1 MTGAPSEKAARAMT
15 VDPGLAARLKRLMLF
30 RVVMVTT
37 LLMIAVGVE
46 AVSETLEQV
55 NPLYFVIVA
64 TYILTLGHAL
74 ALRLLGPRVFLVFV
88 QVLGDIAVITCLVYL
103 AGGVRGGFL
112 LLYPISVLSGS
123 VLLVGRGGLWLAT
136 IATACYAAILW
147 SVRLAALPARGL
159 ADVPYLPGKELYFSV
174 LVTAVACG
182 TVALIGS
189 YFAESLRQAGERLE
203 EAHGEVADLR
213 ELNQVIVSSIQSG
226 LVISDPETRILY
238 VNDFGA
244 QLLGLAPSEV
254 RGRNL
259 SDLFLSPLLQPAAI
273 EVRAASRTLRR
284 LDVAYARPG
293 GPLVQLGVTLTP
305 LAERDRTGRGFLL
318 VFQDLTEIKR
328 LEHEVR
334 TKEKLA
340 AVGEMTA
347 QLAHEIRN
355 PLGSISGSAQVLL
368 AEPGI
373 SSEQQRLLAII
384 TRESR
389 RLSDTLNRFLFQARP
404 ASSPRDPIELGPLLE
419 QAVTL
424 LRHGEEVRPGHRVTL
439 EIGPGHHVCLADPD
453 QVTQVFW
460 NLARNGLEAM
470 TDGGTLAIA
479 LRGEGHD
486 IVLSVKDEGRGM
498 AGEEQQRLF
507 EPFQSRSA
515 MGTGLGLSIVYR
527 IVREHGGDIAVRSE
541 PARGTEVVVR
551 LPRALAAG
559 ARAELAPPRGAS
571 SGRSA

>member
-1 MTGAPSEKAARAMT
+1 MSTE
-15 VDPGLAARLKRLMLF
+15 PGFAARLKRLMLF
-30 RVVMVTT
+30 RVIMVTT
-37 LLMIAVGVE
+37 LLLVAVWVE
-46 AVSETLEQV
+46 AASETLVQV

-64 TYILTLGHAL
+64 TYVLTVGHAL
-74 ALRLLGPRVFLVFV
+74 ALRILGPRTVLVFV
-88 QVLGDIAVITCLVYL
+88 QVLGDLLVITSLVYL
-103 AGGVRGGFL
+103 AGGMGGGYV

-123 VLLVGRGGLWLAT
+123 VLLVRGGGLWLAGA
-136 IATACYAAILW
+136 ATACYAGILW
-147 SVRLAALPARGL
+147 AVRLSFLPPQGLGDAPHLPANTL
-159 ADVPYLPGKELYFSV
+159 HFSV
-174 LVTAVACG
+174 LVTAVACC

-189 YFAESLRQAGERLE
+189 YFAESLHQAGERLQ

-226 LVISDPETRILY
+226 LIITDPESRILY
-238 VNDFGA
+238 VNEFGG
-244 QLLGLAPSEV
+244 QLLGQTASDV

-259 SDLFLSPLLQPAAI
+259 SDIFLSPLLDPSAI

-284 LDVAYARPG
+284 LDVAYGRPG
-293 GPLVQLGVTLTP
+293 GELMPLGVTVTP

-328 LEHEVR
+328 LEQEVR
-334 TKEKLA
+334 TNEKLA

-368 AEPGI
+368 SEPGI

-404 ASSPRDPIELGPLLE
+404 TASPRDPIELGPLLE

-424 LRHGEEVRPGHRVTL
+424 LRHGEEVRPGHQVNL
-439 EIGPGHHVCLADPD
+439 SIAPGPHVCLADPD
-453 QVTQVFW
+453 QITQVFW

-470 TDGGTLAIA
+470 PEGGTLRIA
-479 LRGEGHD
+479 LHAEGHD
-486 IVLSVKDEGRGM
+486 LVLSVRDEGRGM
-498 AGEEQQRLF
+498 GGDEQQRMF
-507 EPFQSRSA
+507 EPFHSRSP
-515 MGTGLGLSIVYR
+515 MGTGLGLAIVYR
-527 IVREHGGDIAVRSE
+527 IVREHGGDIAVRSQ
-541 PARGTEVVVR
+541 PSRGTDVVVR
-551 LPRALAAG
+551 LPRVGVADAAGPRPLWPALA
-559 ARAELAPPRGAS
+559 PK
-571 SGRSA
+571 RS